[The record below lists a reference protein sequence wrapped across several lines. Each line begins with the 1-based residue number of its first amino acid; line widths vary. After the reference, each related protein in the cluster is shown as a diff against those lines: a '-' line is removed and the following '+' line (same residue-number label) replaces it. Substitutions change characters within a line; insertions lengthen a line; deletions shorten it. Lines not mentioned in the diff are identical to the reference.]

1 MPCKGVLSRKRT
13 TGRDRLSAKKATAS
27 GLAGRYATALFELA
41 REHGALDKVESDL
54 NTVEAALQGSPELR
68 RTLRSPIVSREEH
81 ERTLGAFADQT
92 GLGDLVRNF
101 MGLLA
106 QKRRLAALEGM
117 LGQFRQLV
125 AAHRG
130 EETAEVV
137 SATPLGA
144 SDLDRLRESVAR
156 HAGRAVNLTTRVDPS
171 LLGGLVVRI
180 GSRMI
185 DASLKTRLQQLELSM
200 RGIR

>member
-1 MPCKGVLSRKRT
+1 
-13 TGRDRLSAKKATAS
+13 
-27 GLAGRYATALFELA
+27 LAGRYATALFDLA
-41 REHGALDKVESDL
+41 LERGALEKVEADL
-54 NTVEAALQGSPELR
+54 AAVEASLQESPDLKR
-68 RTLRSPIVSREEH
+68 MLRSPIVSREEH
-81 ERTLGAFADQT
+81 ERTLGAVADRL

-101 MGLLA
+101 LGLLA
-106 QKRRLAALEGM
+106 QKRRLLALEGVIAE
-117 LGQFRQLV
+117 FRLLA

-137 SATPLGA
+137 SAAPLEQGE
-144 SDLDRLRESVAR
+144 LDRLRESVAR
-156 HAGRAVNLTTRVDPS
+156 HAGRAVNLTARVDPS
-171 LLGGLVVRI
+171 LLGGLIVRI

>member
-1 MPCKGVLSRKRT
+1 M
-13 TGRDRLSAKKATAS
+13 SAKKATGS
-27 GLAGRYATALFELA
+27 GLAGRYATALFDLA
-41 REHGALDKVESDL
+41 LERGALEKVEADL
-54 NTVEAALQGSPELR
+54 GALEAALGASPDLKR
-68 RTLRSPIVSREEH
+68 MLRSPIVSRDEH
-81 ERTLGAFADQT
+81 QRTLDAFADRL

-101 MGLLA
+101 LSLLA
-106 QKRRLAALEGM
+106 QKRRLLALG
-117 LGQFRQLV
+117 GVIAQFRLLV

-137 SATPLGA
+137 SAAPLEAG
-144 SDLDRLRESVAR
+144 DLDRLRESVAR
-156 HAGRAVNLTTRVDPS
+156 HAGRAVNLTARVDPG
-171 LLGGLVVRI
+171 LLGGLVLRI